1 MLFCGDPAACAVLQG
16 RVKVVIVAPPWKLGL
31 RSRTKGVIMRRA
43 LVAANWKMHGN
54 RVFIK
59 ELVSGLMPA
68 LSGGVNGVD
77 VVICPPFPYLQLVDT
92 LISGVEVVLG
102 AQDLSAHECGA
113 YTGEV
118 SGSMLSDFRV
128 RYVIV
133 GHSERRTLMAESDQ
147 VVASKFEAAQREGLI
162 PVLCVGETL
171 DERDQGGAEQVVAR
185 QLAAIVGRCGISAFN
200 RAVVAYEPVWAI
212 GTGRSAS
219 VQQAQEM
226 HAAIRRLIAQQ
237 NEEIAQSLQVIYGGS
252 VSPDNAPELF
262 AQPDI
267 DGGLIGG
274 ASLNADLFVRICQS
288 VS

>member
-1 MLFCGDPAACAVLQG
+1 MLA
-16 RVKVVIVAPPWKLGL
+16 
-31 RSRTKGVIMRRA
+31 
-43 LVAANWKMHGN
+43 
-54 RVFIK
+54 
-59 ELVSGLMPA
+59 
-68 LSGGVNGVD
+68 
-77 VVICPPFPYLQLVDT
+77 
-92 LISGVEVVLG
+92 
-102 AQDLSAHECGA
+102 
-113 YTGEV
+113 
-118 SGSMLSDFRV
+118 DFRV

-147 VVASKFEAAQREGLI
+147 VVAAKFEAAQRVGLI

-171 DERDQGGAEQVVAR
+171 DERDQGMAEQVVCR
-185 QLAAIVGRCGISAFN
+185 QLAAIADRCGVSGFN

-219 VQQAQEM
+219 VQQAQDM
-226 HAAIRRLIAQQ
+226 HAAIRRLIALQD
-237 NEEIAQSLQVIYGGS
+237 EETAQSLQVIYGGS
-252 VSPDNAPELF
+252 VSPENAPELF

>member
-1 MLFCGDPAACAVLQG
+1 M
-16 RVKVVIVAPPWKLGL
+16 
-31 RSRTKGVIMRRA
+31 IMRRA

-54 RVFIK
+54 RVFVK

-77 VVICPPFPYLQLVDT
+77 IVVCPPFPYLQMVDA

-102 AQDLSAHECGA
+102 AQDISTHECGA

-118 SGSMLSDFRV
+118 SGSMLADFRV

-147 VVASKFEAAQREGLI
+147 VVAAKFEAAQRVGLI

-171 DERDQGGAEQVVAR
+171 DERDQGMAEQVVCR
-185 QLAAIVGRCGISAFN
+185 QLAAIADRCGVSGFN

-219 VQQAQEM
+219 VQQAQDM
-226 HAAIRRLIAQQ
+226 HAAIRRLIALQD
-237 NEEIAQSLQVIYGGS
+237 EETAQSLQVIYGGS
-252 VSPDNAPELF
+252 VSPENAPELF

>member
-1 MLFCGDPAACAVLQG
+1 
-16 RVKVVIVAPPWKLGL
+16 
-31 RSRTKGVIMRRA
+31 MRRA
-43 LVAANWKMHGN
+43 LVAANWKMHGD

-59 ELVSGLMPA
+59 ELVTSLLPA

-77 VVICPPFPYLQLVDT
+77 IVICPPFPYLHMVNS
-92 LISGVEVVLG
+92 LISGVELILG
-102 AQDLSAHECGA
+102 AQDISTKECGA

-118 SGSMLSDFRV
+118 SGRMLSDFRV

-133 GHSERRTLMAESDQ
+133 GHSERRILLTESDQ
-147 VVASKFEAAQREGLI
+147 VVAAKFEAAQRQGLI

-171 DERDQGGAEQVVAR
+171 AERDEGVAEQVVGR
-185 QLAAIVGRCGISAFN
+185 QLSAIVEQCGVAGFN

-219 VQQAQEM
+219 VRQAQDM
-226 HAAIRRLIAQQ
+226 HAAIRRFIAFQD
-237 NEEIAQSLQVIYGGS
+237 EEIAQSLQIVYGGS
-252 VSPDNAPELF
+252 VSPENAPELF

-274 ASLNADLFVRICQS
+274 ASLNAELFVRICQS

>member
-1 MLFCGDPAACAVLQG
+1 
-16 RVKVVIVAPPWKLGL
+16 
-31 RSRTKGVIMRRA
+31 MRRA

-54 RVFIK
+54 RIFIQ
-59 ELVSGLMPA
+59 ELVSGLIPA

-77 VVICPPFPYLQLVDT
+77 IVICPPFPYLQMVDS
-92 LISGVEVVLG
+92 LIKGTEIVLG
-102 AQDLSAHECGA
+102 AQDVGAHESGP

-118 SGSMLSDFRV
+118 SASMLADFRV

-133 GHSERRTLMAESDQ
+133 GHSERRSLMNECDQHVAE
-147 VVASKFEAAQREGLI
+147 KFVAAQQSGLI

-171 DERDQGGAEQVVAR
+171 AERDQGIAGQVVER
-185 QLAAIVGRCGISAFN
+185 QLSAVIDQAGVTGFS
-200 RAVVAYEPVWAI
+200 RAVIAYEPVWAI

-219 VQQAQEM
+219 VEQAQEM
-226 HAAIRRLIAQQ
+226 HAAIRQLIALQDD
-237 NEEIAQSLQVIYGGS
+237 EVAQSVQIIYGGS
-252 VSPDNAPELF
+252 VNPENAPALF

-274 ASLNADLFVRICQS
+274 ASLNADSFVRICQS

>member
-1 MLFCGDPAACAVLQG
+1 VEARYAQQDNG
-16 RVKVVIVAPPWKLGL
+16 IVD
-31 RSRTKGVIMRRA
+31 MRRA
-43 LVAANWKMHGN
+43 LVAANWKMHGD

-59 ELVSGLMPA
+59 ELVTGLMPA

-77 VVICPPFPYLQLVDT
+77 IVICPPFPYLQMVDS
-92 LISGVEVVLG
+92 LISGVELILG
-102 AQDLSAHECGA
+102 AQDVSTKECGA

-133 GHSERRTLMAESDQ
+133 GHSERRTLMTESDQ
-147 VVASKFEAAQREGLI
+147 VVAAKFEAAQRQGLI

-171 DERDQGGAEQVVAR
+171 AERDQGMAEQVVGR
-185 QLAAIVGRCGISAFN
+185 QLAAIVNRCGVAGFN
-200 RAVVAYEPVWAI
+200 KAIVAYEPVWAI

-219 VQQAQEM
+219 VQQAQDM
-226 HAAIRRLIAQQ
+226 HAAIRRLIAFQD
-237 NEEIAQSLQVIYGGS
+237 EEIAQSLQIIYGGS
-252 VSPDNAPELF
+252 VSPENAPELF

-267 DGGLIGG
+267 DGGLVGG
-274 ASLNADLFVRICQS
+274 ASLNAELFVRICQS

>member
-1 MLFCGDPAACAVLQG
+1 
-16 RVKVVIVAPPWKLGL
+16 
-31 RSRTKGVIMRRA
+31 MRRA

-54 RVFIK
+54 RVFVK

-77 VVICPPFPYLQLVDT
+77 IVVCPPFPYLQMVDA

-102 AQDLSAHECGA
+102 AQDISTHECGA

-118 SGSMLSDFRV
+118 SGSMLADFRV

-147 VVASKFEAAQREGLI
+147 VVAAKFEAAQRVGLI

-171 DERDQGGAEQVVAR
+171 DERDQGMAEQVVSR
-185 QLAAIVGRCGISAFN
+185 QLAAIADRCGVSGFN

-219 VQQAQEM
+219 VQQAQDM
-226 HAAIRRLIAQQ
+226 HAAIRRLIALQD
-237 NEEIAQSLQVIYGGS
+237 EETSQSLQVIYGGS
-252 VSPDNAPELF
+252 VSPENAPELF

-274 ASLNADLFVRICQS
+274 ASLNADQFVRICQS